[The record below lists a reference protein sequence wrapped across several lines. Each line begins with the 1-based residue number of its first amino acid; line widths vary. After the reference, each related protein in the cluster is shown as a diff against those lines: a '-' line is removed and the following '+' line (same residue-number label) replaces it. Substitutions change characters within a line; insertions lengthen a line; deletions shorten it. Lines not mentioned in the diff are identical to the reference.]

1 MIHGHHTT
9 YSLQKCRCEPCR
21 QAHATYTRERMRAKA
36 AGRPYT
42 TSSAR
47 ARQHVKILLEAG
59 FRQVEI
65 ERATGVSHP
74 SLNNIL
80 HNPEKKIHRTTEEAI
95 LSTSQGDVY
104 DHCREVPTT
113 VPSRMLRQLAAMGW
127 THRDIARVAG
137 VGKETVRMTRDRPR
151 PRMHRST
158 AELIEVAYD
167 RLVGLPLPR
176 GVEATRVRGWAKRHG
191 WEPPTPAVD
200 HWQAAA

>member
-21 QAHATYTRERMRAKA
+21 QAHATYARERMRAKA

-47 ARQHVKILLEAG
+47 ARRHVKILLAAG

-80 HNPEKKIHRTTEEAI
+80 HNPEKKIHRATEEAI
-95 LSTSQGDVY
+95 LGTSQGDVY

-113 VPSRMLRQLAAMGW
+113 VPTRMVRALTRLGW
-127 THRDIARVAG
+127 GPGEIARMATVS
-137 VGKETVRMTRDRPR
+137 VMTVRTIRDNPR
-151 PRMHRST
+151 PRIQRET
-158 AELIEVAYD
+158 AELIGAAYD
-167 RLVGLPLPR
+167 RMVLMPQPGGDYANQMR
-176 GVEATRVRGWAKRHG
+176 EYARDKGWAAPTTNG
-191 WEPPTPAVD
+191 WTV
-200 HWQAAA
+200 AA